1 MGAKAKVR
9 THVLTQAM
17 YAMPGRE
24 PGAATRPRMTYVQ
37 VNAYRAKPRAIV
49 QKIQPMRFR
58 RLAVISA
65 PTVPYPTAATAIP
78 TRTKV
83 SIGSKMD
90 RFSRVSTKL
99 DALNPTMRYHSDQ
112 AARDAVRALISKPPA
127 SASPSY

>member
-1 MGAKAKVR
+1 MSESER
-9 THVLTQAM
+9 L
-17 YAMPGRE
+17 
-24 PGAATRPRMTYVQ
+24 
-37 VNAYRAKPRAIV
+37 
-49 QKIQPMRFR
+49 R
-58 RLAVISA
+58 RLLGVLLPDLSRAGRRLVDHPQVRDMYPEYLVHMHWIVRAS
-65 PTVPYPTAATAIP
+65 VPLMEAGRARASTIAASDPTAATAIP